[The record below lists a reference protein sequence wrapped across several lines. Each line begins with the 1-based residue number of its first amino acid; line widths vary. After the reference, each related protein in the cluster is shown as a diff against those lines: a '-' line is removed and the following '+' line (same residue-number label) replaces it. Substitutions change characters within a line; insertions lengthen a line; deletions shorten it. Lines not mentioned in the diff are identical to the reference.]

1 MPSLAQRDPGE
12 THRAATP
19 LELFVDLASVIAI
32 AAAAA
37 GLHHAVADGH
47 AKEGGITF
55 LLAFFGIWWAWMNY
69 TWFASAYDDDS
80 LMFKLATLTFL
91 AGALVMAA
99 GIREFFHSHEPGLIL
114 AGYVI
119 MRLAM
124 VSLWL
129 AAAGEGT
136 HNRATCL
143 RYAGGIAVTQV
154 YWILLLGVFWEW
166 GPLMLALYG
175 VGMLLEL
182 AVPIWAERPGMTP
195 WHRHHIIERYGLL
208 NIIVLGEM
216 LLATSGAVFN
226 AQGHGSLDGAL
237 LTTAL
242 GALIVTFSMWWVYF
256 GREDHL
262 QSRAPARTF
271 VWGYGHFL
279 IFASA
284 AATGAGFGV
293 LTDVLTHHADVALAA
308 GHWLIAVSVGAYFAG
323 LWFIRDRF
331 HQTGAPSVILLVAGV
346 ACLATPLSPWPV
358 PTVASIVAVAAVLRT
373 WHTKTSAATA

>member
-1 MPSLAQRDPGE
+1 MISLAQRNPDE
-12 THRAATP
+12 AHRAATP

-37 GLHHAVADGH
+37 GLHHAVAEGH
-47 AKEGGITF
+47 AKEGMITF
-55 LLAFFGIWWAWMNY
+55 LLSFFGIWWAWMNY

-80 LMFKLATLTFL
+80 LLFKLATFAFL

-99 GIREFFHSHEPGLIL
+99 GIRTFFHSHEPGLIL

-129 AAAGEGT
+129 AAGGKGT

-175 VGMLLEL
+175 VGMLFEL
-182 AVPIWAERPGMTP
+182 TVPVWAERPGMTP

-216 LLATSGAVFN
+216 LLATSGAVYN
-226 AQGHGSLDGAL
+226 AQDHGSLNSTL
-237 LTTAL
+237 VSTAVS
-242 GALIVTFSMWWVYF
+242 AMLITFSM
-256 GREDHL
+256 
-262 QSRAPARTF
+262 
-271 VWGYGHFL
+271 
-279 IFASA
+279 
-284 AATGAGFGV
+284 
-293 LTDVLTHHADVALAA
+293 
-308 GHWLIAVSVGAYFAG
+308 
-323 LWFIRDRF
+323 
-331 HQTGAPSVILLVAGV
+331 
-346 ACLATPLSPWPV
+346 
-358 PTVASIVAVAAVLRT
+358 
-373 WHTKTSAATA
+373 